1 MPDDANRPVV
11 LTSVP
16 SETQAAMIVAALDR
30 ENIPA
35 QVQGALTSAF
45 RAEVPGEVQV
55 LVRQADLDRA
65 HEILETLATESDSV

>member
-1 MPDDANRPVV
+1 MPDDPNRPVV

-16 SETQAAMIVAALDR
+16 SEAQAVMIVAALD
-30 ENIPA
+30 EQDIPA

-55 LVRQADLDRA
+55 LIRQADLDRA
-65 HEILETLATESDSV
+65 RAIIEAIDTESSLD